1 MTKGKISAQC
11 CHAAVAVV
19 EPLIQHKDPVYLA
32 WQSDGATKI
41 AVRID
46 SGEQGLLD
54 VFRAARRNKQL
65 SCEYIRD
72 AGRTQI
78 AAGSATVCAV
88 FGPVEQVDTVTG
100 TLKLL

>member
-1 MTKGKISAQC
+1 MIHYNSCIHKSLLLDLFFPTSLPLCYPGMTKGKISAQC

-46 SGEQGLLD
+46 ACPIH
-54 VFRAARRNKQL
+54 F
-65 SCEYIRD
+65 
-72 AGRTQI
+72 
-78 AAGSATVCAV
+78 
-88 FGPVEQVDTVTG
+88 
-100 TLKLL
+100 